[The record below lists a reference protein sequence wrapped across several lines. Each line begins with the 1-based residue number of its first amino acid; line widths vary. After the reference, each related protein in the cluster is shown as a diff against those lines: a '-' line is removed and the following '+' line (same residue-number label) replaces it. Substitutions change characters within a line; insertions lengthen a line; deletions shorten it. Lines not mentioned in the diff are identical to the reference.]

1 MMVMSRRRDV
11 HFFKEVACF
20 FFSAQISL
28 LRPHH
33 LNSWNSRAI
42 KEAAA
47 VENELFNIYENDKPI
62 PVALFLLSLHSPWTS
77 LENA

>member
-1 MMVMSRRRDV
+1 MMVMSGRRDV

-20 FFSAQISL
+20 LFFSL

-33 LNSWNSRAI
+33 LNSWNSLVI

-47 VENELFNIYENDKPI
+47 VENELLNIYENDQPI